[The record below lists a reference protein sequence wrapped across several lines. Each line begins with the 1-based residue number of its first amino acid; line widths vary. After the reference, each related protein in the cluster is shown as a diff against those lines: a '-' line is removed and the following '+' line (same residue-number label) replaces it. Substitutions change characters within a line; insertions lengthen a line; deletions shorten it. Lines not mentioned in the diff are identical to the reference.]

1 MPSQPQ
7 TQTRRSNHA
16 AHPSLKVC
24 ENALSQAKRGVKK
37 SRKSAR
43 DAARAQEAA
52 FLEEDLANAQAEG
65 QRAPSPSEW
74 DADAIL
80 KQHRLRKR
88 KVVASDEEDGQSETE
103 LSDFDESEPDVP
115 LAQGGQRS
123 QPATFQVASVTPLS
137 SQLPP
142 RRRRYPASSMPQP
155 SQPRP
160 LPMSANSQDRRFI
173 TDNALVPRSQQPMVR
188 LPSPGLSG
196 EEGDEDEDL
205 RSSSVT
211 PPPSTPPSS
220 PPPQS
225 QTTWTALWHTEGFDM
240 SNPRLADLRPSYQAV
255 TAYGCEVLKVL
266 IATKNTFPNDIEAN
280 ALIREAFYPAC

>member
-1 MPSQPQ
+1 MRKTDSPRLSCL
-7 TQTRRSNHA
+7 TLMKV
-16 AHPSLKVC
+16 SLMSHLLK
-24 ENALSQAKRGVKK
+24 GVKG
-37 SRKSAR
+37 
-43 DAARAQEAA
+43 
-52 FLEEDLANAQAEG
+52 LN
-65 QRAPSPSEW
+65 
-74 DADAIL
+74 
-80 KQHRLRKR
+80 LRR
-88 KVVASDEEDGQSETE
+88 YVCSLFTSSCAHYVFEFQ
-103 LSDFDESEPDVP
+103 
-115 LAQGGQRS
+115 
-123 QPATFQVASVTPLS
+123 FQVASVTPLS